1 MKDRREPSVVANVK
15 SAQVRQLRPVGDP
28 AGLRVHLLG
37 PMTVTLD
44 GRSVAIAAR
53 KARALLGYLALRE
66 GSEHKVSLD
75 QVIET
80 MYQTG
85 MDMQSRYKETSLGGL
100 ALNVI
105 EC

>member
-1 MKDRREPSVVANVK
+1 
-15 SAQVRQLRPVGDP
+15 
-28 AGLRVHLLG
+28 
-37 PMTVTLD
+37 
-44 GRSVAIAAR
+44 
-53 KARALLGYLALRE
+53 LRE

-75 QVIET
+75 QVIKT